1 VPLTSPAKRY
11 FNHCPPRAS
20 QLLATVP
27 ANNAGAAGAAPTPGV
42 PGSCASFTVAAVT
55 PLVLSLAGFYPQPAD
70 TTQPGGSQTS
80 GVVGTRIAI
89 YADGAEL
96 GLITGRLIGDVT
108 GANAPVLATVVTTLS
123 AGTGLFTAGGNPGMC
138 FAIPSGS
145 YYEFEIQ
152 AAYDQFLG
160 FVGGGSGTM
169 RIYQCSGAG
178 DW

>member
-1 VPLTSPAKRY
+1 
-11 FNHCPPRAS
+11 
-20 QLLATVP
+20 
-27 ANNAGAAGAAPTPGV
+27 
-42 PGSCASFTVAAVT
+42 
-55 PLVLSLAGFYPQPAD
+55 
-70 TTQPGGSQTS
+70 
-80 GVVGTRIAI
+80 VVGTRIAI

-96 GLITGRLIGDVT
+96 GLITGRLITDVT

-123 AGTGLFTAGGNPGMC
+123 AAGLFTAGGNPGMC